1 MEEKTYLCVDL
12 KSFFASVECV
22 ERGLDPFSTNLVVA
36 DIERTNGTVCLAITP
51 AMKALG
57 IRNRCRIFEIPSNV
71 EYIVAKPRMKLY
83 MQYSA
88 TIYGIYL
95 KYVSAEDIHIY
106 SIDECFLDVTQYL
119 KLYKMTAKELA
130 KTIIDDVTKTTGVCA
145 TVGIGTNLF
154 LTKVALDITAKHT
167 PDFMGY
173 LDEKEFKRTIWHH
186 KPITDIWNIGQ
197 GIAKRLEKFGAYDL
211 CDVAHLDE
219 KLLYKEFGV
228 NAEFLIDHAW
238 GREPCTIA
246 QIHEYKTK
254 SNSLSNGQILFED
267 YSFED
272 AHLVLCE
279 MVDNL
284 DLELVDKSLVT
295 NSISL
300 HIVYSKDVIKSTGG
314 SMKLEE
320 YTNSSRKLVKAFEEF
335 YRKTTNPYYPVRKI
349 YIGFNN
355 VVDEAFQTISM
366 FTDVEDDEKE
376 LKMQQAILEIKHKY
390 GKNAILRGTSLE
402 EKSTT
407 KKRNMLVGGHNG
419 E

>member
-57 IRNRCRIFEIPSNV
+57 IRNRCRMFEIPSDV

-272 AHLVLCE
+272 ALLVLCE

-314 SMKLEE
+314 SMKIEE
-320 YTNSSRKLVKAFEEF
+320 YTNSSKKLVKAFEEF

>member
-57 IRNRCRIFEIPSNV
+57 IRNRCRMFEIPSDV

-272 AHLVLCE
+272 ALLVLCE

-320 YTNSSRKLVKAFEEF
+320 YTNSSKKLVKAFEEF

>member
-57 IRNRCRIFEIPSNV
+57 IRNRCRMFEIPSDV

-211 CDVAHLDE
+211 CDVAHLDK

-272 AHLVLCE
+272 ALLVLCE

-314 SMKLEE
+314 SMKIEE
-320 YTNSSRKLVKAFEEF
+320 YTNSSKKLVKAFEEF

>member
-57 IRNRCRIFEIPSNV
+57 IRNRCRMFEIPSDV

-272 AHLVLCE
+272 ALLVLCE

-320 YTNSSRKLVKAFEEF
+320 YTNSSKKLVKAFEEF

-355 VVDEAFQTISM
+355 VGDEAFQTISM

>member
-57 IRNRCRIFEIPSNV
+57 IRNRCRMFEIPSDV

-211 CDVAHLDE
+211 CDVAHLDK

-272 AHLVLCE
+272 ALLVLCE

-300 HIVYSKDVIKSTGG
+300 HIVYSKDVIKSTGV
-314 SMKLEE
+314 SMKIEE
-320 YTNSSRKLVKAFEEF
+320 YTNSSKKLVKAFEEF